1 MSSDST
7 VPCRIRYVVSSLSQP
22 LSTGLQKPVEES
34 TSSHQNC
41 QCVNATCCGLVVA
54 HPSHVFNQLSSN
66 GLRQIF
72 ESWVTH
78 RHPNPPLG
86 HLGWITSRA
95 RQQAVVEVLDVGI
108 ALDPGVE
115 GLGMVRLE

>member
-1 MSSDST
+1 MGDPS
-7 VPCRIRYVVSSLSQP
+7 PSQP
-22 LSTGLQKPVEES
+22 PQ
-34 TSSHQNC
+34 
-41 QCVNATCCGLVVA
+41 
-54 HPSHVFNQLSSN
+54 
-66 GLRQIF
+66 
-72 ESWVTH
+72 
-78 RHPNPPLG
+78 G